1 MVKLKNNEAIF
12 WIASFY
18 PLYHNFCI
26 FVAPKNTMTKVSFKT
41 ETGKIL
47 TLFPENMFDRID
59 NNILLN

>member
-1 MVKLKNNEAIF
+1 
-12 WIASFY
+12 
-18 PLYHNFCI
+18 
-26 FVAPKNTMTKVSFKT
+26 MTKVSFKT